1 VEGAEVSES
10 LTRVKL
16 GKGTILVFREK
27 HGDRYFLAE
36 SREAIAEACFKVFK
50 ERFDEG
56 WYASDFDEP
65 EKPEVT
71 NDKLGSLPP
80 KLQQF
85 ARDEIV
91 SYERMMAGYKQ
102 QQEFAKRITDAVAN
116 GDRAVAVQVIE
127 SRGGYEYEG
136 YRLEQCEDAKVE

>member
-1 VEGAEVSES
+1 MEEPGMSES

-27 HGDRYFLAE
+27 HGDRYFMAD
-36 SREAIAEACFKVFK
+36 SREALGEACFKVFK

-71 NDKLGSLPP
+71 RDELGSLPP
-80 KLQQF
+80 KLQQA

-91 SYERMMAGYKQ
+91 SYERMMAGYKK
-102 QQEFAKRITDAVAN
+102 QQEFAKAITGAVAN
-116 GDRAVAVQVIE
+116 GDRAVAIRVIE

-136 YRLEQCEDAKVE
+136 YRLEQCEDAKVG